1 MFSPISSTNFHTQPQ
16 ITATQPD
23 GITVERQFSTPSAP
37 VPSSAYQAQFA
48 RKIRFGHQL
57 TRNDY
62 LVAHGSTVPITA
74 DSSAKTLFALIES
87 ALFKL
92 SQNDTSNLKYQ
103 LQAHSGYLGDIA
115 ATADNL
121 LLLGRPVDTIV
132 QSSAGHAST
141 LPLQASRLNPQSRLY
156 ISKNATIELG
166 PVKGLGYGTNHDW
179 QITREYINE
188 YIRDREALLQAT
200 TGEESREKL
209 YKDLRSAKEYN
220 ALEALAYAKKGLVDA
235 ILVGDD
241 KVLTRKKLDEFYQ
254 SKGWDAE
261 QIADFNSDIEHI
273 NDIPKK
279 YLTPLREFNRDSLV
293 PETVGIPVERSSYRQ
308 VSLPK
313 QFLIFKRGLNGQ
325 NFSKVLVDKDH
336 PLERISQGPDFTSQI
351 QYWLGFPHPGI
362 LYDDVL
368 HFHTEFTEFSADQV
382 VQALHALAEKKTQFK
397 EGGGEPS
404 NIKIL
409 VNSPGGSVWAGEE
422 IRSAIEQETIP
433 VDVIVQ
439 GMAASC
445 GAYLLAS
452 ATGNRFATPNARIMI
467 HQPLSSQLERG
478 SIHESNENADNMEA
492 VAKKITKVIAK
503 ATGRPEKEVW
513 QDMKQDTWMN
523 PLEAMFYG
531 PKGMLDG
538 ILVASNK
545 AVTRDDVMNY
555 LKTDPDVQKFLKEKF
570 GKDDPDENVKAYLED
585 RLKNLREPNRIYEPK
600 QWEQVYGQDPFSNP
614 FKTLQK
620 LSAKAKPLNEIP
632 KLKNSASRPQATIDH
647 FNVGLSDDTLAS
659 LLPFLPADEA
669 SQKAASK
676 RS

>member
-585 RLKNLREPNRIYEPK
+585 RLKNLREPNRIYEPR